1 MEKGGERRI
10 FMEIMLILF
19 CIILVVIIAIL
30 FIKIIS
36 MRRAAEELRA
46 EFGARLSSD
55 TNVGISISSNDKKMR
70 LLAADMDLALRQLR
84 RERLRYEQGD
94 AELKRAVIN
103 VSHDLRTPLT
113 AVCGYMEL
121 LEEEELGETAG
132 RYFRIME
139 NRIGAMRELTE
150 ELFRYSVILSENTEL
165 KPEELSVNAA
175 VEECIAAY
183 YAAFKKAG
191 ITPKVIIPDEDVRRS
206 LDRAAFARVLSNI
219 VSNAIKYSDGDFSL
233 RLSSDGA
240 LICSNHAKRLDEVSV
255 GHLFDRF
262 FTVESRADAT
272 GLGLSIAKKLTE
284 QMGGVMEAEYRE
296 GMLEITAEFPV

>member
-1 MEKGGERRI
+1 
-10 FMEIMLILF
+10 MEIMLILL
-19 CIILVVIIAIL
+19 CIMFVVIIALL
-30 FIKIIS
+30 FIKLIS
-36 MRRAAEELRA
+36 MRNAARELRA
-46 EFGARLSSD
+46 QFGARLSSD
-55 TNVGISISSNDKKMR
+55 TNVGISISSNDKEMR
-70 LLAADMDLALRQLR
+70 LLAADMDRALKQLR

-121 LEEEELGETAG
+121 LQEESLGGKAQHYLG
-132 RYFRIME
+132 IMD
-139 NRIGAMRELTE
+139 NRIQVMRELTE
-150 ELFRYSVILSENTEL
+150 ELFRYSIILSEDTEL

-191 ITPKVIIPDEDVRRS
+191 ITPEVILPDDDVKRS

-219 VSNAIKYSDGDFSL
+219 VSNAIKYSDGDFVL
-233 RLSSDGA
+233 RLSSDGT
-240 LICSNHAKRLDEVSV
+240 LTCSNHAKRLNEVSV

-262 FTVESRADAT
+262 FTVESRTDAT

-284 QMGGVMEAEYRE
+284 QMGGVMEAEYRKGE
-296 GMLEITAEFPV
+296 LVITVSLR

>member
-1 MEKGGERRI
+1 
-10 FMEIMLILF
+10 MEIMLILL
-19 CIILVVIIAIL
+19 CITLGVAGFL

-36 MRRAAEELRA
+36 MRRAARELRA
-46 EFGARLSSD
+46 QFGARLSSD
-55 TNVGISISSNDKKMR
+55 TNVGISISSNDKEMR
-70 LLAADMDLALRQLR
+70 LLAADMDRALKQLR
-84 RERLRYEQGD
+84 RQRLRYEQGD

-121 LEEEELGETAG
+121 LQEEPLGGKAQSYLG
-132 RYFRIME
+132 IMD
-139 NRIGAMRELTE
+139 NRIRVMRELTE
-150 ELFRYSVILSENTEL
+150 ELFRYSIILSEDTEL

-191 ITPKVIIPDEDVRRS
+191 ITPEVILPDDDVKRS

-233 RLSSDGA
+233 RLSSDGT
-240 LICSNHAKRLDEVSV
+240 LTCSNHAKRLNEVSV
-255 GHLFDRF
+255 GHLFERF
-262 FTVESRADAT
+262 FTVESRTDAT

-284 QMGGVMEAEYRE
+284 QMGGGMEAEYRE
-296 GMLEITAEFPV
+296 GELVITARFPV

>member
-1 MEKGGERRI
+1 
-10 FMEIMLILF
+10 MEITLILL
-19 CIILVVIIAIL
+19 CITLGVAGFL

-36 MRRAAEELRA
+36 MRRAARELRA
-46 EFGARLSSD
+46 QFGARLSSD
-55 TNVGISISSNDKKMR
+55 TNVGISISSNDKEMQ
-70 LLAADMDLALRQLR
+70 LLAADMDRALKQLR
-84 RERLRYEQGD
+84 RQRLRYEQGD

-121 LEEEELGETAG
+121 LQEEPLGKKAQ
-132 RYFRIME
+132 RYLGIMD
-139 NRIGAMRELTE
+139 NRIWTMRELTE
-150 ELFRYSVILSENTEL
+150 ELFRYSIILSEDTEL

-191 ITPKVIIPDEDVRRS
+191 ITPEVILPDDDVKRS

-233 RLSSDGA
+233 RLSSDGT
-240 LICSNHAKRLDEVSV
+240 LTCSNHAKRLNEVSV
-255 GHLFDRF
+255 GHLFERF
-262 FTVESRADAT
+262 FTVESRTDAT

-284 QMGGVMEAEYRE
+284 QMGGGMEAEYRE
-296 GMLEITAEFPV
+296 GELVITVSLR

>member
-1 MEKGGERRI
+1 
-10 FMEIMLILF
+10 MEIMLILLF
-19 CIILVVIIAIL
+19 IMFVVITVL
-30 FIKIIS
+30 LLKLIS
-36 MRRAAEELRA
+36 MRKAARELRA
-46 EFGARLSSD
+46 QFGARLSSD
-55 TNVGISISSNDKKMR
+55 TNVGISISSNDKEMR
-70 LLAADMDLALRQLR
+70 LLAADMDRALKQLR

-121 LEEEELGETAG
+121 LQEEPLSGKAQRYLG
-132 RYFRIME
+132 IMD
-139 NRIGAMRELTE
+139 NRIQAMRELTE
-150 ELFRYSVILSENTEL
+150 ELFRYSIILSEDTEL

-183 YAAFKKAG
+183 YASFKKAG
-191 ITPKVIIPDEDVRRS
+191 ITPEVILPDEDVKRS
-206 LDRAAFARVLSNI
+206 LDRAAFARILSNI

-233 RLSSDGA
+233 RLFSDGT
-240 LICSNHAKRLDEVSV
+240 LTCSNHAKQLNEVSV

-262 FTVESRADAT
+262 FTVEIRADAT

-284 QMGGVMEAEYRE
+284 QMGGAMEAEYRE
-296 GMLEITAEFPV
+296 GELVITVEFPGGEKM